1 MHNDKTGPKS
11 LTAGAEMTGTSG
23 NKEQDVAAQYDA
35 VPYEGKTFSH
45 TSISRLAGIALA
57 AGLTPPPAKT
67 AQVLEIGCGDGGN
80 LLSMATAFPD
90 AHFVGLDASF
100 GQIARAQ
107 EVMIGSRVHNA
118 ELHCR
123 GVEIPGDDLGSF
135 DYIIAH
141 GVFSW
146 ITASARTKM
155 FEMIKS
161 CLTPGGIAYVSYN
174 CYPGWHAIDGLR
186 NLLINHS
193 AGAKDDATRLRSVR
207 NLMRMLEQGIE
218 AGALPALAH
227 YLPALKSSRDDPDWY
242 LFHDLISK
250 YNQPCYFSQFMERA
264 ERHGLRFV
272 GESDPFQMVPG
283 QLPTAIR
290 DQLPVGIDPVTLGQ
304 SIDHFTNAK
313 SRCTLLTHDDN
324 VANKLTCSQRM
335 QGLYFRSKLMRTDSA
350 MPSREMLNAETV
362 LFKGPFSFNARG
374 ATEIAALSIAANQG
388 RLPIGLDELQ
398 QRTQAL
404 LEANVSEATDP
415 ATTLKTVSELAAK
428 LVSLGGFIP
437 HSEGV
442 ATVASVS
449 KIPKVSPLAIY
460 MARNDFQWVSSIAH
474 HSVGVDKTSR
484 FILSRLDGT
493 QTLDQIADELAGQL
507 AEGKL
512 HTIIAGATPLER
524 ARNTVRQV
532 LNHAAKSGL
541 LVN

>member
-1 MHNDKTGPKS
+1 
-11 LTAGAEMTGTSG
+11 MTGLSSG
-23 NKEQDVAAQYDA
+23 KEQGVAAHYDA
-35 VPYEGKTFSH
+35 VPYEGKAFSQ
-45 TSISRLAGIALA
+45 TSISRLAGIAQA
-57 AGLTPPPAKT
+57 AGLTPPPANT

-80 LLSMATAFPD
+80 LLSMAAAFPD

-107 EVMIGSRVHNA
+107 EVMIGGRVHNA

-146 ITASARTKM
+146 ISASARTKM

-161 CLTPGGIAYVSYN
+161 CLAPGGIAYVSYN

-186 NLLINHS
+186 NLLIDHS
-193 AGAKDDATRLRSVR
+193 AGAKDEASRLRSVR
-207 NLMRMLEQGIE
+207 NLMKMLEQGIE
-218 AGALPALAH
+218 AGGLPALKH
-227 YLPALKSSRDDPDWY
+227 YLPALQSSRDDPDWY

-250 YNQPCYFSQFMERA
+250 YNQPCYFTQFMERA

-272 GESDPFQMVPG
+272 GEADPFQMVSG
-283 QLPTAIR
+283 QLPAAIR
-290 DQLPVGIDPVTLGQ
+290 DQLPAGINPVTLGQ

-313 SRCTLLTHDDN
+313 FRRTILTHDDN
-324 VANKLTCSQRM
+324 VANKLSASQRV
-335 QGLYFRSKLMRTDSA
+335 QGLHFRSKLKRTDA
-350 MPSREMLNAETV
+350 AEPSREMLNAETV

-374 ATEIAALSIAANQG
+374 ATEIAALSIAATYG
-388 RLPIGLDELQ
+388 KLPIGLNELQ

-404 LEANVSEATDP
+404 LEANVSEAADP
-415 ATTLKTVSELAAK
+415 ATTSKTVSELAAK

-442 ATVASVS
+442 MTAAPVS
-449 KIPKVSPLAIY
+449 KTPKVSPLAIY
-460 MARNDFQWVSSIAH
+460 MARNEFQWVSSVAH

-493 QTLDQIADELAGQL
+493 QTLDQIIDELANGL
-507 AEGKL
+507 AEGML
-512 HTIIAGATPLER
+512 HTNVAGATPLER

-532 LNHAAKSGL
+532 LNQAAKSGL
-541 LVN
+541 LVK

>member
-1 MHNDKTGPKS
+1 
-11 LTAGAEMTGTSG
+11 MTGLSSG
-23 NKEQDVAAQYDA
+23 KEQGVAAHSDA
-35 VPYEGKTFSH
+35 VPYEGKAFSQ
-45 TSISRLAGIALA
+45 TSISRLAGIAQA

-80 LLSMATAFPD
+80 LLAMATAFPD

-100 GQIARAQ
+100 GQVARAQ
-107 EVMIGSRVHNA
+107 EVMIGGHVRNA

-123 GVEIPGDDLGSF
+123 GVEMPGDDLGSF

-146 ITASARTKM
+146 VTASARTKM

-161 CLTPGGIAYVSYN
+161 CLAPGGIAYVSYN
-174 CYPGWHAIDGLR
+174 CYPGWHAIEGLR
-186 NLLINHS
+186 NLLTDHS

-218 AGALPALAH
+218 AGALPTLAH
-227 YLPALKSSRDDPDWY
+227 YLPAIKSSRNDPDWY

-250 YNQPCYFSQFMERA
+250 YNQPCYFSQFMKRA
-264 ERHGLRFV
+264 ENHGMRFV

-283 QLPTAIR
+283 QLPAAIR
-290 DQLPVGIDPVTLGQ
+290 DQLPAGINPVTLGQ

-313 SRCTLLTHDDN
+313 FRQTLLTHDDN
-324 VANKLTCSQRM
+324 LANKLTASQRV
-335 QGLYFRSKLMRTDSA
+335 QGLHVRSKLMRTDSE

-374 ATEIAALSIAANQG
+374 ATEIAALSIAADQG
-388 RLPIGLDELQ
+388 QLPIGLEALQ
-398 QRTQAL
+398 QKTQAM
-404 LEANVSEATDP
+404 LEGNGSEVTDP
-415 ATTLKTVSELAAK
+415 ATISKTVSDLTAK

-437 HSEGV
+437 YSEG
-442 ATVASVS
+442 AMTAAPLS
-449 KIPKVSPLAIY
+449 KTPKMSPLAIY
-460 MARNDFQWVSSIAH
+460 MARNDFQWVNSVAH

-493 QTLDQIADELAGQL
+493 QTLDQITDELASKL
-507 AEGKL
+507 VDGKL
-512 HTIIAGATPLER
+512 HTAVAGATPMDR

-541 LVN
+541 LVV